1 MTCLETLRDY
11 RFQSLFVP
19 IVGGRRSLRKR
30 RGHLAVP
37 VAVDYHGQS
46 FYTNITVTI
55 TSDKPPPPFD
65 AMSINPSPE
74 LKPLFEAALNEF
86 EKRAGTNLLRHQII
100 DSLTNCESVDSVI
113 DVLQDQAQAFRTWRG
128 DDGKLMTWL
137 KRTVQVLHPLSTSG
151 VLGESIGL
159 VRIYSSSHWHAT
171 TF

>member
-1 MTCLETLRDY
+1 M
-11 RFQSLFVP
+11 P

-46 FYTNITVTI
+46 FYTNITATI
-55 TSDKPPPPFD
+55 TSDKPPPPID
-65 AMSINPSPE
+65 AMSVNPSLE
-74 LKPLFEAALNEF
+74 LKSLFEAALNEF

-100 DSLTNCESVDSVI
+100 DSLTNCESVESVI
-113 DVLQDQAQAFRTWRG
+113 AVLQDQAQAFRTWRG

-151 VLGESIGL
+151 VLVESIGL